1 MTLIYTIINFPQME
15 HLPSSSIQVMFPHLV
30 FTVSCVYFPI
40 FDRSNIFKCR
50 LGPKHTCI
58 FWQAE
63 DPLLCPSYVYG
74 FSPSLKQW
82 CKFSIDQIEDPRWVE
97 NAFEK
102 VILNP
107 APKSV
112 IKGLVTAHEFPGTA
126 VRDQSELKG
135 KGLVFLLH
143 GTPGTGISSILNL
156 RRLGGGWN
164 MERLTRYK

>member
-1 MTLIYTIINFPQME
+1 
-15 HLPSSSIQVMFPHLV
+15 MFPHLV